1 MFPKKL
7 VCLAVVCV
15 LAFGL
20 AMVPVPVA
28 FGGIVI
34 TPIDATSPN
43 YVSDGTWHQFGYFA
57 KHVID
62 GYDTIF
68 TDNSPGGPYGP
79 YSKSVN
85 LIGSMPAD
93 PWAGIWPDHSAG
105 TESDRWGNSE
115 VRRDLSING
124 GPSPDGK
131 AYVYLTLDGVYN
143 LMGIHVWNQFAEGF
157 RDGSAGSKNVNVA
170 TSTDNINWSSGDD
183 LVFARGP
190 DPSTFGTTPY
200 RGENY
205 ALTPTQGQYVRLMI
219 TSNWNGDE
227 YSAGLAEVR
236 LIGSPVPEIDPA
248 GMGSVLALVT
258 GALGLLERR
267 RLKVKLAV

>member
-7 VCLAVVCV
+7 VCLAVVWV

-43 YVSDGTWHQFGYFA
+43 YVNDGTWHQFGWFA

-62 GYDTIF
+62 GYDTSF

-93 PWAGIWPDHSAG
+93 PWAGTWPDHSAG
-105 TESDRWGNSE
+105 TESDRWGNFE
-115 VRRDLSING
+115 VRRDLSILG

-131 AYVYLTLDGVYN
+131 AYVYLTLDGIYN
-143 LMGIHVWNQFAEGF
+143 LTGIHVWNQFAEGS

-170 TSTDNINWSSGDD
+170 TSTDNINWSSGTD

-205 ALTPTQGQYVRLMI
+205 ALAPTQGQYVRLMI
-219 TSNWNGDE
+219 TSNWAGDE

-248 GMGSVLALVT
+248 TGSSALSLVAGVLAMI
-258 GALGLLERR
+258 EQRR
-267 RLKVKLAV
+267 RRAMLVA